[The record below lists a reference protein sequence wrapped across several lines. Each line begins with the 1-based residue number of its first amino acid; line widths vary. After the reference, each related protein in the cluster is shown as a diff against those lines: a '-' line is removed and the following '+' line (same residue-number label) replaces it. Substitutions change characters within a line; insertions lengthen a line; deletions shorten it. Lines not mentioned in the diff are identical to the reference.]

1 MWGLLAFVLTIFL
14 GRVNINWRWARMG
27 GGGYEKLD
35 RKRVEILIG
44 WLGAIKV
51 NKNILDL

>member
-1 MWGLLAFVLTIFL
+1 MFLAFVLTIFL
-14 GRVNINWRWARMG
+14 GKLNINWRRARMK
-27 GGGYEKLD
+27 GGGYERLD

>member
-1 MWGLLAFVLTIFL
+1 VEDM
-14 GRVNINWRWARMG
+14 R
-27 GGGYEKLD
+27 KLD
-35 RKRVEILIG
+35 RKRVEILIE